1 MQVIQINPFTRLH
14 MTNNPHHDSL
24 ALLEAESIRIFRET
38 VAEFNNP
45 VMLYS
50 VGKDSSVLL
59 ELAIRAFAPEKL
71 PFPLLHVD
79 TGWKFKEIIAF
90 RDRMAKKLDVELIVY
105 TNQDGKRQG
114 ISPFSHGSQ
123 EYTDV
128 MKTVALRQAL
138 DKFGFDAAI
147 GGARRDEEFSRSKE
161 QVYSLRK
168 NHRWSPVIQRPE
180 PWYLCNS
187 RLSNGESMRVFPLS
201 DWTENDIWLYISRNK
216 ISVVPLYFSASRPI
230 IRRHGQLIMRDDDR
244 MELEEGEVLQHLQI
258 RFRTLGCWPLTG
270 AIESNATSVDEIIA
284 ELEESSITERV
295 GRIIDNEGSMEQKK
309 LKGYF

>member
-1 MQVIQINPFTRLH
+1 LPNY
-14 MTNNPHHDSL
+14 MTENPHHDSL
-24 ALLEAESIRIFRET
+24 SLLESESIRIIRET
-38 VAEFNNP
+38 VVEFNNP

-90 RDRMAKKLDVELIVY
+90 RDRMAKKLGVDLIVY

-114 ISPFSHGSQ
+114 ISPFSHGSK

-138 DKFGFDAAI
+138 DKYGFDAAI

-168 NHRWSPVIQRPE
+168 HHRWSPMIQRPE
-180 PWYLCNS
+180 PWYLCNP

-216 ISVVPLYFSASRPI
+216 IPVVPLYFSASRPI

-244 MELEEGEVLQHLQI
+244 MKLEDGEVLQHLQI

-270 AIESNATSVDEIIA
+270 AMISDAKSVDEIIA
-284 ELEESSITERV
+284 ELQDSGTSERV
-295 GRIIDNEGSMEQKK
+295 GRVIDNTGSMEQKK
-309 LKGYF
+309 REGYF